1 MKNNTEK
8 ILTGNIKNKKN
19 QQISFVIKEFQ
30 ITFIN
35 TDIRI
40 SEVELTP
47 NQNGYIMGHILNSDK
62 YKAIAIYVNKPIT
75 VKPSKDITL
84 LHYILLKTLPP
95 IGDDGQILFPGFQ
108 GITFVNGSI
117 MSVNPCCSLRE
128 DTEKTDELNKHQ
140 EDKPNHYFV
149 YRFVPNDKH
158 FSLTTNNTC
167 VEWHF
172 SSTIKQHAS
181 YEQGCSIENNE
192 STLTLQF
199 SEKQELITFYNYYGY
214 VTTFLSYLTFR
225 VAAPYEKILLLYKD
239 SKYGLRDFAECYIN
253 NNWSF
258 WSNEYTLQQKTTI
271 SHVRKPHLSLTIHEL
286 SDESFSLIMHSI
298 IKDNNAIGLPIAII
312 PQNDF
317 DALQVT
323 PNKIK
328 TICSMIE
335 IEVDAQKIGL
345 KKNAEFNKLIK
356 EVKDIIKSYKEN
368 DDTTISTK
376 TYDKLFGSI
385 AHWGNTLSDRTIE
398 AWHLSENI
406 LGKWLEYKN
415 IIISDENIERTVQ
428 ARNNLTHRGF
438 QLLDEN
444 IYTTTIALLGLAYVL
459 SLKRMKI
466 CDVTIYNLI
475 TKGSIC

>member
-1 MKNNTEK
+1 MKNNTK
-8 ILTGNIKNKKN
+8 NILTGIIENKKN
-19 QQISFVIKEFQ
+19 QQISFVINDFQ

-47 NQNGYIMGHILNSDK
+47 NSDGYIMGYIHNSDK
-62 YKAIAIYVNKPIT
+62 YKAIAIYVNKSIT
-75 VKPSKDITL
+75 AKPSKNITL

-95 IGDDGQILFPGFQ
+95 ISDDGHIFFPGFQ
-108 GITFVNGSI
+108 GITFINGSI
-117 MSVNPCCSLRE
+117 MSVNPCSSLRE
-128 DTEKTDELNKHQ
+128 DIEKTDELNMRQ
-140 EDKPNHYFV
+140 EDIPNHYFV

-158 FSLTTNNTC
+158 FSLITNSTC

-181 YEQGCSIENNE
+181 YDQGCSLENNE

-199 SEKQELITFYNYYGY
+199 SKKQDLKTFYDYYGY
-214 VTTFLSYLTFR
+214 VSAFLSYLTFR

-239 SKYGLRDFAECYIN
+239 SKYGFRDFAECYIN
-253 NNWSF
+253 NDWSF
-258 WSNEYTLQQKTTI
+258 WSNEYTLQQRSVI
-271 SHVRKPHLSLTIHEL
+271 SHVRKSHFSLTIHEL
-286 SDESFSLIMHSI
+286 SDESFSMIMHSI
-298 IKDNNAIGLPIAII
+298 IKDNTATGLPIAII

-323 PNKIK
+323 PDKIK

-335 IEVDAQKIGL
+335 IEADAQKIGI
-345 KKNAEFNKLIK
+345 KKNDEFEKMVN
-356 EVKDIIKSYKEN
+356 EVKNLIKSYKEN
-368 DDTTISTK
+368 DDTTISKK
-376 TYDKLFGSI
+376 TYDKIYGSI

-398 AWHLSENI
+398 AWHLNENI
-406 LGKWLEYKN
+406 LGKWLEHKS
-415 IIISDENIERTVQ
+415 IIISDENIEKTVQ

-444 IYTTTIALLGLAYVL
+444 VYTASIALLGLAYVL

-475 TKGSIC
+475 TKGAIC